1 MWGNDTAVY
10 GLKYGGRCIVA
21 QANPLNMATNDTKD
35 NASSTTAAAAA
46 TATSPST
53 PATPTSA
60 SDSDSDSDLGMASL
74 HYFLL
79 GTTSLSESNEIH
91 QVEYNEETSDL
102 RCTAVYGHPDE
113 IWHMAPNPM
122 NSSLLST
129 IHTSGNPSHSGRKVG
144 TLWRFPTE
152 APPIDLPLKVMPLEK
167 VCAIPNNGDLTSS
180 GSDTVDFAWDTH
192 GAARCMSIARDG
204 LRLMSLEGGA
214 LRVEGTILRSSSGT
228 SNSSTTT
235 SSTAFLTGFSK
246 ARWDPHH
253 RNEIAAASGGSIF
266 GYDLRQ
272 PTSSVPVHW
281 IDNAHSQMVYDL
293 DYNPNKP
300 YCLMTCGDDCLIR
313 FWDLRMATTATSTM
327 AAGGTGTGTG
337 TVAPA
342 ASSSAAAPPVCKP
355 IAVLRN
361 HTHWVR
367 TSKYNPF
374 HDQLVLSAGS
384 DAAVDLWRI
393 SSISSAPLLDMDGED
408 DDDDD
413 DDGSSG
419 SGGSGGSGS
428 DDGSDKSDTERGG
441 ESSSSG
447 GGATSSRSKNRRS
460 VETTLDTLITR
471 FDEAHEESVYSVAWS
486 VAEAWTF
493 ASMSHDGRM
502 VVNTV
507 PSAEKYKILL

>member
-1 MWGNDTAVY
+1 MWGADSAVY

-21 QANPLNMATNDTKD
+21 QANPPNMTGEQKD
-35 NASSTTAAAAA
+35 NATVN
-46 TATSPST
+46 
-53 PATPTSA
+53 
-60 SDSDSDSDLGMASL
+60 SDSDADSDSDLGLASK

-79 GTTSLSESNEIH
+79 GTTSLRESNEIH
-91 QVEYNEETSDL
+91 QVEYNEETGDL

-113 IWHMAPNPM
+113 VWHIAPNP
-122 NSSLLST
+122 NDSSLLCT
-129 IHTSGNPSHSGRKVG
+129 THTTMNTLKEDGSGSGSGSGNGNGNGRRVG

-152 APPIDLPLKVMPLEK
+152 APPSDSPLKVMPLEK
-167 VCAIPNNGDLTSS
+167 ICSVPNSGTDTSA
-180 GSDTVDFAWDTH
+180 SDTVDFQWETH
-192 GAARCMSIARDG
+192 SGTQGRCLSVARDG
-204 LRLMSLEGGA
+204 LRMMSLEGSA
-214 LRVEGTILRSSSGT
+214 LRVESTIGSELLPTT
-228 SNSSTTT
+228 SNDTKFNT
-235 SSTAFLTGFSK
+235 SFMTGFSK

-253 RNEIAAASGGSIF
+253 VNEIAASAGGDIF

-272 PTSSVPVHW
+272 SSSSTPAHW
-281 IDNAHSQMVYDL
+281 IQGAHSQIVYDL

-300 YCLMTCGDDCLIR
+300 YCMMTCGDDCLIR
-313 FWDLRMATTATSTM
+313 FWDLRRATTCVKTIT
-327 AAGGTGTGTG
+327 
-337 TVAPA
+337 
-342 ASSSAAAPPVCKP
+342 SSSSNSDTTTTNGIGYEPSNAQP

-393 SSISSAPLLDMDGED
+393 SSISSAPLLEMDGD

-413 DDGSSG
+413 NNSDNSNSN
-419 SGGSGGSGS
+419 SNSNNSNS
-428 DDGSDKSDTERGG
+428 DDDDNDNDNSSPKSTNRKRN
-441 ESSSSG
+441 
-447 GGATSSRSKNRRS
+447 SRNRHAS
-460 VETTLDTLITR
+460 ETALDTLITR

-493 ASMSHDGRM
+493 ASLSYDGRM

>member
-1 MWGNDTAVY
+1 MWGSDSAVY

-21 QANPLNMATNDTKD
+21 QSNPLNMMGDEQAQK
-35 NASSTTAAAAA
+35 AAAA
-46 TATSPST
+46 TNSS
-53 PATPTSA
+53 SND
-60 SDSDSDSDLGMASL
+60 DSDSDSDLGIASK

-79 GTTSLSESNEIH
+79 GTTSLREQNEVH
-91 QVEYNEETSDL
+91 QVEYNEETGDL

-113 IWHMAPNPM
+113 IWHLAPNPHDA
-122 NSSLLST
+122 SLLCT
-129 IHTSGNPSHSGRKVG
+129 THTDTTNGDARRVG

-152 APPIDLPLKVMPLEK
+152 APPSESPLTAMPLEK
-167 VCAIPNNGDLTSS
+167 VCSVPNGGS
-180 GSDTVDFAWDTH
+180 GSSTFDTVDFVWETH
-192 GAARCMSIARDG
+192 DGSSGGRCLSVARDG
-204 LRLMSLEGGA
+204 LRMMSLEGGA
-214 LRVEGTILRSSSGT
+214 LRINSTILVRDAAAATEIGGGSSRSSRSSSR
-228 SNSSTTT
+228 SSVD
-235 SSTAFLTGFSK
+235 TAFMTGFSHG
-246 ARWDPHH
+246 RWDPHH
-253 RNEIAAASGGSIF
+253 VNEIAASAGGDVY

-272 PTSSVPVHW
+272 PNSSSPSHW
-281 IDNAHSQMVYDL
+281 IQGAHSQVVYDL

-313 FWDLRMATTATSTM
+313 FWDLRKVTTGGGAGE
-327 AAGGTGTGTG
+327 ARAGGARAGG
-337 TVAPA
+337 ARAA
-342 ASSSAAAPPVCKP
+342 ASQP

-393 SSISSAPLLDMDGED
+393 SSISSAPLLEMDGDDDDDRD

-413 DDGSSG
+413 DDDNDCDKN
-419 SGGSGGSGS
+419 
-428 DDGSDKSDTERGG
+428 DDDDDDDDNDDDSNDGHLSQ
-441 ESSSSG
+441 
-447 GGATSSRSKNRRS
+447 SRRNRRAS
-460 VETTLDTLITR
+460 ETALDTLITR

-493 ASMSHDGRM
+493 ASLSHDGRM